1 MSNMADSVTHLV
13 RRWWLVALLTV
24 LGALAGVVYA
34 MVRPPAY
41 AATAYVV
48 VVAKE
53 PGDSTAVNYAQA
65 YARIAGEGDTVS
77 AAVAGSNGKISANE
91 LRRSVRASSSPDAPV
106 IDVTGSASQAGR
118 AADLANVVAKGL
130 ISTANRHS
138 TDTRMRLVL
147 LSAAVPPAVPA
158 SPQPVLDVAVGA
170 AAGLLLGGLA
180 LLSGS
185 GRTAPARSGNQAA
198 GRDRPDPANGATV
211 PESLRWTAT
220 APVIRMTPAE
230 PDRHQDPGPD
240 GSNAG
245 RTVLYGG
252 GSERR
257 EGSRKQKQR
266 RTSRANT
273 LRRRRPH

>member
-1 MSNMADSVTHLV
+1 MSKMAYSVTHLV

-34 MVRPPAY
+34 MVRPPVY

-48 VVAKE
+48 VVAE
-53 PGDSTAVNYAQA
+53 ESGDSTAVNYAQA

-77 AAVAGSNGKISANE
+77 AAVARSNGKISANE

-106 IDVTGSASQAGR
+106 IDVTGSASRAGR

-147 LSAAVPPAVPA
+147 LSAAVPPADPA
-158 SPQPVLDVAVGA
+158 SPQPMLDIAVGA

-185 GRTAPARSGNQAA
+185 GRTAPGRSGNQTA
-198 GRDRPDPANGATV
+198 GRKRPDPANGATV
-211 PESLRWTAT
+211 PESLRWTGT
-220 APVIRMTPAE
+220 APVIRTTPAE
-230 PDRHQDPGPD
+230 PDRHQDRPD
-240 GSNAG
+240 GSDTG

-252 GSERR
+252 GPERR

-273 LRRRRPH
+273 VRRRRPH